1 MTTLQN
7 IANKIKTAR
16 SDKGI
21 SQAKLAEIS
30 GVPISTIKR
39 IESGKFNVSVSVL
52 DRVLQP
58 LGLCITVNKPQ

>member
-1 MTTLQN
+1 MTTLQH
-7 IANKIKTAR
+7 IANQIKTAR
-16 SDKGI
+16 YDKGV

-58 LGLCITVNKPQ
+58 LWLCITVNKEQ